1 MNKLQLWIRK
11 ILEEK
16 GNDIYRMKGVLAVQ
30 GKNEKFV
37 FQAIHM
43 QFISTTMGTWAEG
56 EQRRCKLCFIGK
68 NLDRAGLKKDF
79 EACLV

>member
-43 QFISTTMGTWAEG
+43 QFISTVMGTWG
-56 EQRRCKLCFIGK
+56 EKEERRCKLCFIGK
-68 NLDRAGLKKDF
+68 DLDRAALKSAF
-79 EACLV
+79 NACLV